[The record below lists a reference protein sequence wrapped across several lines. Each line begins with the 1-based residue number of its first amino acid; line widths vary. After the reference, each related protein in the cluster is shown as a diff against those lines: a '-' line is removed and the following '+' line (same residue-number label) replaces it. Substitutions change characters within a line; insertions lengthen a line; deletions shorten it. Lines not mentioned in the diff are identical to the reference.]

1 MIRGEAMSHA
11 RHTVKPRPAYGSRR
25 PINPARHVRRDRN
38 TATIDTSC
46 ADEGDMVLSAPPPTP
61 EHLLYVDHILQVTCT
76 INAGPSVINLIGEID
91 SSNSGELL
99 RTLTEARYIDDH
111 LIIDVS
117 GVTFADVSAVRA
129 LQSFTAGGSA
139 VIRNARPQ
147 LNRLVDLLGVALFD

>member
-1 MIRGEAMSHA
+1 MNA
-11 RHTVKPRPAYGSRR
+11 
-25 PINPARHVRRDRN
+25 ARHVRRDRH
-38 TATIDTSC
+38 TTTTLDTSC

-76 INAGPSVINLIGEID
+76 VNAGPSMIRLIGEID
-91 SSNSGELL
+91 SSNSGEVL

-129 LQSFTAGGSA
+129 LQSFASGASA
-139 VIRNARPQ
+139 TIRNAQPQ
-147 LNRLVDLLGVALFD
+147 LNRLAGLLGLTLFD